1 MKTRTPIR
9 KARLMP
15 GRTLMYKNRLRP
27 ALLYYDELTKRP
39 DLDADEAA
47 REMSRL
53 LVQIGFFQHERLI
66 HLIVTVLFGLAT
78 VISIPACLITLE
90 PALMVLGGLFI
101 CLLFPY
107 IIHYFH
113 LENGVQQ
120 LYLYYNEL
128 ELKADPK
135 NKKIY

>member
-1 MKTRTPIR
+1 
-9 KARLMP
+9 
-15 GRTLMYKNRLRP
+15 MYKNRLKV
-27 ALLYYDELTKRP
+27 ALSYYEELTKKELSS
-39 DLDADEAA
+39 DTAKT
-47 REMSRL
+47 EMERL

-78 VISIPACLITLE
+78 VITIPAFLMTQEI
-90 PALMVLGGLFI
+90 ALLVLGGLFL

-128 ELKADPK
+128 ELKSDPAFK
-135 NKKIY
+135 RIY

>member
-1 MKTRTPIR
+1 
-9 KARLMP
+9 
-15 GRTLMYKNRLRP
+15 MYKNRLRL
-27 ALLYYDELTKRP
+27 ALAYYEDLTKNKELP
-39 DLDADEAA
+39 SVVAQE
-47 REMSRL
+47 EMERL

-78 VISIPACLITLE
+78 VITIPAYLVTEQVALLI
-90 PALMVLGGLFI
+90 LGGLFL

-120 LYLYYNEL
+120 LYLYYNQL
-128 ELKADPK
+128 EMTANPGF
-135 NKKIY
+135 KKIY

>member
-1 MKTRTPIR
+1 
-9 KARLMP
+9 
-15 GRTLMYKNRLRP
+15 MYKRRLKP
-27 ALLYYDELTKRP
+27 ALAYYEELTGRK
-39 DLDADEAA
+39 DLPAAEAQEELA
-47 REMSRL
+47 RL

-78 VISIPACLITLE
+78 VITIPAYLMTQEIALLI
-90 PALMVLGGLFI
+90 LGGLFL

-128 ELKADPK
+128 ELLANPGY
-135 NKKIY
+135 KKIY

>member
-1 MKTRTPIR
+1 
-9 KARLMP
+9 
-15 GRTLMYKNRLRP
+15 MYKNRLKP
-27 ALLYYDELTKRP
+27 ALAYYERITGKAGNGLSP
-39 DLDADEAA
+39 EEACE
-47 REMSRL
+47 EMARL

-78 VISIPACLITLE
+78 VITIPAYMILLQ
-90 PALMVLGGLFI
+90 PALLVLGGLFL

-107 IIHYFH
+107 IVHYFH

-128 ELKADPK
+128 ELLANPGY
-135 NKKIY
+135 KKIY

>member
-1 MKTRTPIR
+1 
-9 KARLMP
+9 
-15 GRTLMYKNRLRP
+15 MYKNRLKPTLAYYEQLTGRKDLP
-27 ALLYYDELTKRP
+27 AEK
-39 DLDADEAA
+39 A
-47 REMSRL
+47 REELARL

-78 VISIPACLITLE
+78 VITVPAYLMTQEIALLI
-90 PALMVLGGLFI
+90 LGGLFL

-120 LYLYYNEL
+120 LYLYYNMIEKL
-128 ELKADPK
+128 QT
-135 NKKIY
+135 KI

>member
-1 MKTRTPIR
+1 
-9 KARLMP
+9 
-15 GRTLMYKNRLRP
+15 MYKHRLKKALAYYEELVNR
-27 ALLYYDELTKRP
+27 K
-39 DLDADEAA
+39 DLSEEEARA
-47 REMSRL
+47 EMERL

-78 VISIPACLITLE
+78 VITLPSCLANPE
-90 PALMVLGGLFI
+90 PALLVLGGLFL

-120 LYLYYNEL
+120 LYLYYNRL
-128 ELKADPK
+128 ELIANPDY
-135 NKKIY
+135 KKIY